1 MMVVAVTDE
10 GPSTRERLLASA
22 LTNFATK
29 GYEATS
35 LDEVAAEAGVR
46 KQTLLYYH
54 PSKEDLLG
62 AVIERGVAELAGA
75 IRPAVSGRGS
85 PVESV
90 VDALFRVGAER
101 PELLDL
107 VREALRL
114 GPRASER
121 LRAEVEPLV
130 QELAPALP
138 RDAVFG
144 AAAIVVGMATEVEV
158 LRALGVEP
166 TIGEL
171 RRRRR
176 ILLAYLRAVS
186 S

>member
-1 MMVVAVTDE
+1 MVGMAVIDVV
-10 GPSTRERLLASA
+10 PSTRERLLAAA
-22 LTNFATK
+22 LTNFATQ

-54 PSKEDLLG
+54 PSKGALLS
-62 AVIERGVAELAGA
+62 AVIERGIAELATALRPSIEKRGA
-75 IRPAVSGRGS
+75 RL
-85 PVESV
+85 ETV
-90 VDALFRVGAER
+90 VDTLFRLGAQR

-114 GPRASER
+114 GPPAANR
-121 LRAEVEPLV
+121 LRAEAEPLV
-130 QELAPALP
+130 AELSVAMS

-158 LRALGVEP
+158 ARALGVEP
-166 TIGEL
+166 TLGEL
-171 RRRRR
+171 RRRRH
-176 ILLAYLRAVS
+176 ILLTYLRDAS
-186 S
+186 T

>member
-1 MMVVAVTDE
+1 MAVTDE
-10 GPSTRERLLASA
+10 GPSTRERLLAAA

-54 PSKEDLLG
+54 PSKQALLS
-62 AVIERGVAELAGA
+62 AVIERGIADLAAA
-75 IRPAVSGRGS
+75 IRPSIEARGAR
-85 PVESV
+85 VEAA
-90 VDALFRVGAER
+90 VDALFRLGAQR

-114 GPRASER
+114 GPPAANR
-121 LRAEVEPLV
+121 LRDEVEPLV
-130 QELAPALP
+130 EELSAAVP
-138 RDAVFG
+138 RKSVFG
-144 AAAIVVGMATEVEV
+144 IAAIVVGMATEVEV
-158 LRALGVEP
+158 ARALGVEP

-176 ILLAYLRAVS
+176 ILLDYLRDVPS
-186 S
+186 

>member
-1 MMVVAVTDE
+1 MIDMADTSE
-10 GPSTRERLLASA
+10 APSTRERLLAA
-22 LTNFATK
+22 AITNFATK

-54 PSKEDLLG
+54 PSKDALLS
-62 AVIERGVAELAGA
+62 AVIERGIAELAA
-75 IRPAVSGRGS
+75 AVRPSIEGRRAR
-85 PVESV
+85 VEAV
-90 VDALFRVGAER
+90 VDALFRVGAQR

-114 GPRASER
+114 GPPAADR
-121 LRAEVEPLV
+121 LRDEVEPLV
-130 QELAPALP
+130 DELSVTVP
-138 RDAVFG
+138 REAVFG

-158 LRALGVEP
+158 ARALGVEP
-166 TIGEL
+166 TLGEL

-176 ILLAYLRAVS
+176 ILLAYLRDAS